1 MVKQNSGGLF
11 TYKPYLYGDGERIF
25 AVTTTEDPEYGHVCE
40 AYTEESAKAIVA
52 ALNRA
57 AETVRI
63 TSIDTSRRAV
73 RWWKT
78 NPRIGPNR
86 LAPGDRASLARTKT
100 EAPLSW

>member
-57 AETVRI
+57 AETVRDHI
-63 TSIDTSRRAV
+63 NRYEQKS
-73 RWWKT
+73 
-78 NPRIGPNR
+78 GPVVEDKPQDR
-86 LAPGDRASLARTKT
+86 PESLGSWGSCIPGKNQD
-100 EAPLSW
+100 